1 MPSSSSQS
9 AVPLTRDGAVVRGFD
24 RYPTEIEY
32 AYQAR
37 AERLGRGRYLDYPL
51 QVGIETLSVC
61 NAACGF
67 CPYPGMERKGQR
79 MSDTLLDSLLGQIAD
94 LPHDLPVEVN
104 FSRVN
109 EPFLDTR
116 VHAAAARVLREHPLA
131 ELWLFTNG
139 SALTDRTIGRLESLG
154 RVPIFI
160 VSFNDHRR
168 EQYERVMRIPYERTV
183 RNLDRLHESLSTGRL
198 RFTPTISRVSDDPAD
213 DEDFLRW
220 VAGRWPGFGCRV
232 TPRFDWIGEAAT
244 SRRSIP
250 PVACVQWFHLPVLA
264 SGLVAHCCIDHEGAH
279 GIGDTNERTLLEIY
293 NHPERRGLRA
303 DLARRLGVPVCG
315 SCNHLG

>member
-1 MPSSSSQS
+1 MPSPSSQS
-9 AVPLTRDGAVVRGFD
+9 SVPLTRDGASVRGFS
-24 RYPTEIEY
+24 RYPTEVEN

-37 AERLGRGRYLDYPL
+37 AERLSRERYLDYPL

-79 MSDTLLDSLLGQIAD
+79 MSDALLDSLLGQIAD

-116 VHAAAARVLREHPLA
+116 MLDAAVRVLREHPLA

-139 SALTDRTIGRLESLG
+139 SALTDRAIARLENLD
-154 RVPIFI
+154 RVPFFI
-160 VSFNDHRR
+160 VSFNDHR
-168 EQYERVMRIPYERTV
+168 QDHYERVMRIPYERTV
-183 RNLDRLHESLSTGRL
+183 RNLDRLHENLIAGRL

-232 TPRFDWIGEAAT
+232 TPRFDWIGEAPT
-244 SRRSIP
+244 PRRSIP
-250 PVACVQWFHLPVLA
+250 QVACVHWFHLPALA
-264 SGLVAHCCIDHEGAH
+264 SGLVAHCCIDHEGAY

-293 NHPERRGLRA
+293 NHPERRRLRA
-303 DLARRLGVPVCG
+303 AVPSRLGLEVCG